1 MQEVIGAETA
11 PETGTDR
18 KSVFNELLQNG
29 IDKRDSEMVALA
41 LKNGAEPNI
50 LLFAGITYK
59 QSSWDRLRGRNEGL
73 GAEWVRLAL
82 EHGADAEAT
91 KLHRDE
97 RPWPAIHWAQAYFLP
112 AVMDMLIASGAKV
125 DTPSPDG
132 RTPLMDAVKNGFAEE
147 IEYYL
152 QKGADPLYRSADGN
166 TALNMLRHSGQFD
179 RAEQERLIKLMMQH
193 SIPEAQ
199 AVENTSAPGKRF
211 SI

>member
-1 MQEVIGAETA
+1 MQEVIGAEAA
-11 PETGTDR
+11 PDMNADR

-41 LKNGAEPNI
+41 LKNGAEPNL

-59 QSSWDRLRGRNEGL
+59 QSRWERMRGRNQGL
-73 GAEWVRLAL
+73 GPVWVRLAL

-91 KLHRDE
+91 KLYRDE

-112 AVMDMLIASGAKV
+112 AVMDMLLTSGAKL

-132 RTPLMDAVKNGFAEE
+132 RTPLMDAVKNGFVEE

-152 QKGADPLYRSADGN
+152 QKGADPLYRDAEGDC
-166 TALNMLRHSGQFD
+166 ALNMLRHSKMFGRD
-179 RAEQERLIKLMMQH
+179 EKERLVKLMMEH
-193 SIPEAQ
+193 SIPEQ
-199 AVENTSAPGKRF
+199 GGVENTSAPGKRF

>member
-1 MQEVIGAETA
+1 MQETFGAETMLQ
-11 PETGTDR
+11 PGTDR
-18 KSVFNELLQNG
+18 KSVFNDLLQNG
-29 IDKRDSEMVALA
+29 IDKRDSEMIALA
-41 LKNGAEPNI
+41 LKNGAESNI

-59 QSSWDRLRGRNEGL
+59 QSRWERMRGRNEGL
-73 GAEWVRLAL
+73 GAGWVRLAL

-91 KLHRDE
+91 KIHRDE

-112 AVMDMLIASGAKV
+112 AVMDMLITSGAKL

-152 QKGADPLYRSADGN
+152 QKGADPLYRDAEGN
-166 TALNMLRHSGQFD
+166 CALNMLRHGKMFD
-179 RAEQERLIKLMMQH
+179 RDEKERLVKLMMAH
-193 SIPEAQ
+193 SIPERGGT
-199 AVENTSAPGKRF
+199 ENAPVPGKRF

>member
-1 MQEVIGAETA
+1 MDDVLTA
-11 PETGTDR
+11 DAAPDMSVDR
-18 KSVFNELLQNG
+18 KPVFNELLQNG
-29 IDKRDSEMVALA
+29 IDKRDSEMIALA

-59 QSSWDRLRGRNEGL
+59 QSRWERLRSRNAGL
-73 GAEWVRLAL
+73 GEGWVRLAL

-91 KLHRDE
+91 KLYRDE

-112 AVMDMLIASGAKV
+112 AVMDMLITSGAKI

-132 RTPLMDAVKNGFAEE
+132 RTPLMDAVKNGFVEE

-152 QKGADPLYRSADGN
+152 GKGANPLYLSPDGN
-166 TALNMLRHSGQFD
+166 CALNDLRHSKMFGRD
-179 RAEQERLIKLMMQH
+179 EKERLVKLMMQH
-193 SIPEAQ
+193 SIPERGGS
-199 AVENTSAPGKRF
+199 ENTSAPGKRF